1 MKHTRKNGRRMP
13 ARIALFAA
21 LLALVMMIAGCV
33 EHAVIDLGEEPILLD
48 EPTAE
53 PIVSAT
59 QDAGPADLPA
69 EPVQATAGQPVTEE
83 PAAAPTAA
91 PGAKPTAAPTAKPTI
106 APTAKPTAAPTAK
119 PTAAPTAK
127 PTAAPTAKP
136 TAAPTAKP
144 TAAPTAK
151 PTAAPT
157 AKPTAAPTAKPTA
170 APTAKPTAAPTAKP
184 TASPTAKA
192 TKPLFGNFSAKDV
205 NGNTVTN
212 SVFAGHEVT
221 MVNIWASYCSPCA
234 KELPDLAA
242 LHEEYRAQGFQ
253 VVGIILDAADSK
265 GNTSAGALADAKDII
280 GKTGAGYTHIIP
292 TSSMFSAYLSRV
304 SSVPTTVFVNS
315 DGEIIGSAYAGAK
328 SKSQWASIIEEK
340 LG

>member
-151 PTAAPT
+151 PTA
-157 AKPTAAPTAKPTA
+157 
-170 APTAKPTAAPTAKP
+170 
-184 TASPTAKA
+184 SPTAKA

-265 GNTSAGALADAKDII
+265 GNADAGALADAKDII

-292 TSSMFSAYLSRV
+292 TGSMFSAYLSRV